1 MAKTNYS
8 KVEELLSLG
17 QERLKIQGW
26 IDMTK
31 VETTTEEPNPKAY
44 LIFSLTRGLDLL
56 PKGDTQFLKDLNI
69 EKADIQ
75 KWIKEPEKLDAK
87 DWALVKEI
95 QQKLK
100 AYLAKVMEALPE
112 LSNEDL
118 IEAERIKHLNKR
130 YNTRDK
136 WLPLH

>member
-8 KVEELLSLG
+8 KVEDLLSQG

-44 LIFSLTRGLDLL
+44 LIFSLNRGLDLL
-56 PKGDTQFLKDLNI
+56 PKNDTQFIKELGI
-69 EKADIQ
+69 AKADILKLIQ
-75 KWIKEPEKLDAK
+75 DPEKLENK
-87 DWALVKEI
+87 DWALIKEI
-95 QQKLK
+95 RLKLK
-100 AYLAKVMEALPE
+100 AYLSKVAESLPE
-112 LSNEDL
+112 VTNEDL

>member
-1 MAKTNYS
+1 MSKTNYS
-8 KVEELLSLG
+8 KVEELLIQG

-31 VETTTEEPNPKAY
+31 ADSTPEEPNPKAY
-44 LIFSLTRGLDLL
+44 LLFSLQRGLELL
-56 PKGDTQFLKDLNI
+56 PKGDRQFSKESGITKAEILKLI
-69 EKADIQ
+69 EN
-75 KWIKEPEKLDAK
+75 PEKLVAK
-87 DWALVKEI
+87 DWTFIKEI
-95 QQKLK
+95 RQKLK
-100 AYLAKVMEALPE
+100 EYLTKIAATLPI

-118 IEAERIKHLNKR
+118 VETERIKHQNKR